1 MNQHKISNNSL
12 IYTITHSLIN
22 IAIPKTYFNFG
33 ILNTSMANLS
43 SSRQKAVLRKYARK
57 LKFLMMVVSI
67 GIIVWTLPKQ
77 AKFRYEIEKGRI
89 WTQKD
94 LISPYNFA
102 ILKTQQELDNDRKV
116 ILSSITP
123 IYQLNTNI
131 ADQQLDAFKSDLEI
145 KWHTAG
151 INDKFK
157 NDYINTGYN
166 LLKHIYDVG
175 ILKTDPKYQQN
186 SQNYTITILD
196 KNVGTDKNTADLFT
210 RDKALDY
217 FNQVLNTRKDIDKSF
232 LLDLVLNRMQ
242 SNLIYDDLLTTRLQ
256 KEALE
261 NLSLTR
267 GMVQKEDILV
277 TTGSVVNDEVYQ
289 KLISYKKAFE
299 DSSRVNGDRRLVMLG
314 QVILVAVAIA
324 LLMVFLYLFRRD
336 IYDDNRLVSLILL
349 VITAML
355 ATLSLAIKLQT
366 PNLYYI
372 PYCIVPIIIR
382 ILFDTRLAL
391 NIHLLVV
398 LIAGFFV
405 PNSFE
410 FAYFEI
416 TAGMV
421 SIYSIKNLIRREQFL
436 ISALIITFSYFMAFI
451 GISFIRE
458 GSFLSINWMDFLPF
472 VVSVLLTLLAY
483 PLIYI
488 FEKIFAITSDITL
501 IELTN
506 TNAPLLRELAFTA
519 PGTFQHSLQV
529 ANLAE
534 NAIYSIGGN
543 ALLVRAGALYHDIGK
558 LENPLFFIENQSS
571 GFNPHD
577 KLPYE
582 ESAQIIIRHVSKG
595 VEMAENANIPEV
607 VIDFIR
613 THHGDTRVDYFYQS
627 YLKNFPEKMIN
638 EKVFRYPGPIPFTKE
653 GGVLMLADSVEAAS
667 RSLKEPDEK
676 SISELVD
683 RIVKYKLDQDQ
694 LKDSDITLKDIETIK
709 TIFKRMLMSIYHVRI
724 NY

>member
-1 MNQHKISNNSL
+1 
-12 IYTITHSLIN
+12 
-22 IAIPKTYFNFG
+22 
-33 ILNTSMANLS
+33 MAKLS
-43 SSRQKAVLRKYARK
+43 SSRQKALFRKYSRNV
-57 LKFLMMVVSI
+57 KFLMMLVSI
-67 GIIVWTLPKQ
+67 CIIVFTLPKQ
-77 AKFRYEIEKGRI
+77 AKFSYDIEKGRI
-89 WTQKD
+89 WNQKD

-102 ILKTQQELDNDRKV
+102 ILKTQQEIENDQKTA
-116 ILSSITP
+116 LASITP
-123 IYQLNTNI
+123 IYQED
-131 ADQQLDAFKSDLEI
+131 AEMPQHQLEGFKNDFEI
-145 KWHTAG
+145 KWHSAG
-151 INDKFK
+151 IPDSKK
-157 NDYINTGYN
+157 QKYESTGYN
-166 LLKHIYDVG
+166 LLKSIYDKGV
-175 ILKTDPKYQQN
+175 LTLNPKYQQN
-186 SQNYTITILD
+186 AENYQVTVLTYNLA
-196 KNVGTDKNTADLFT
+196 TDKNTADVFT
-210 RDKALDY
+210 RQKALSYCDQFLSNRKDLDKA
-217 FNQVLNTRKDIDKSF
+217 F
-232 LLDLVLNRMQ
+232 LLDLISNRLQ
-242 SNLIYDDLLTTRLQ
+242 PNLIYDNKLTSRLE
-256 KEALE
+256 KEVVE
-261 NLSLTR
+261 NLSTTR
-267 GMVQKEDILV
+267 GMVQKNEVIISK
-277 TTGSVVNDEVYQ
+277 GSVVSDEAYQ
-289 KLISYKKAFE
+289 KLQSYKKAFE
-299 DSSRVNGDRRLVMLG
+299 DNARINGDRRLVLIG
-314 QVILVAVAIA
+314 QFLLVGITIT
-324 LLMVFLYLFRRD
+324 LLVVFLFLFRKD
-336 IYDDNRLVSLILL
+336 IYADNRLVSLILL

-355 ATLSLAIKLQT
+355 FTLSIAIKLQL

-436 ISALIITFSYFMAFI
+436 ISALIITFTYFVSFL

-458 GSFLSINWMDFLPF
+458 GSIRSIDWMDFVPF

-506 TNAPLLRELAFTA
+506 TNAPLLREMAFSA

-558 LENPLFFIENQSS
+558 MENPLFFIENQTS

-577 KLPYE
+577 KLPYQ

-595 VEMAENANIPEV
+595 IEMARKANLPEI

-627 YLKNFPEKMIN
+627 FLKNFPEKFIDEN
-638 EKVFRYPGPIPFTKE
+638 TFRYPGPIPFSKE

-667 RSLKEPDEK
+667 RALKEPDEL
-676 SISELVD
+676 SISNLVD
-683 RIVKYKLDQDQ
+683 RIVKYKLDQNQ

-709 TIFKRMLMSIYHVRI
+709 TIFKRMLMSIYHVRMD
-724 NY
+724 Y

>member
-1 MNQHKISNNSL
+1 M
-12 IYTITHSLIN
+12 
-22 IAIPKTYFNFG
+22 
-33 ILNTSMANLS
+33 
-43 SSRQKAVLRKYARK
+43 RKYARN
-57 LKFLMMVVSI
+57 LKFLMMAASI
-67 GIIVWTLPKQ
+67 CLIVWTLPKQ

-102 ILKTQQELDNDRKV
+102 ILKTPQEIDNDHRAA
-116 ILSSITP
+116 LASITP
-123 IYQLNTNI
+123 IYQLNTDI
-131 ADQQLDAFKSDLEI
+131 GQQQLDTFKSSLEV
-145 KWHTAG
+145 KWHSAG
-151 INDKFK
+151 LNDRQK
-157 NDYINTGYN
+157 DAYLTIGTN
-166 LLKHIYDVG
+166 LLKNIYDTG
-175 ILKTDPKYQQN
+175 LLRLNPKYQQ
-186 SQNYTITILD
+186 YAADYPVTILN
-196 KNVGTDKNTADLFT
+196 KNIATDKNTADLFT
-210 RDKALDY
+210 KKKALDY
-217 FNQVLNTRKDIDKSF
+217 CNQVLSKQKDIDKSF
-232 LLDLVLNRMQ
+232 LLDLIISRLQN
-242 SNLIYDDLLTTRLQ
+242 NLVYDDGLTARLE
-256 KEALE
+256 KEAIE
-261 NLSLTR
+261 SLSVTR
-267 GMVQKEDILV
+267 GMVQKDEIIV
-277 TTGSVVNDEVYQ
+277 SKGSVVNDEVYQ
-289 KLISYKKAFE
+289 KLESYKKAFE
-299 DSSRVNGDRRLVMLG
+299 DNARVNGDRRLVVLG
-314 QVILVAVAIA
+314 EVLLVSIAIA
-324 LLMVFLYLFRRD
+324 LLMVFLYLFRKD
-336 IYDDNRLVSLILL
+336 IYHDNRLVSLILL

-355 ATLSLAIKLQT
+355 GTLSLAIKLEM

-421 SIYSIKNLIRREQFL
+421 SIYSMKHLIRREQFL
-436 ISALIITFSYFMAFI
+436 ISALIITFSYFVAFL

-458 GSFLSINWMDFLPF
+458 GSFININWVDFLPF

-483 PLIYI
+483 PLIYL
-488 FEKIFAITSDITL
+488 FEKLFAITSDITL

-595 VEMAENANIPEV
+595 VEMAEKANIPEV

-613 THHGDTRVDYFYQS
+613 THHGNTRVDYFYQS
-627 YLKNFPEKMIN
+627 YLKNFPEKLIN
-638 EKVFRYPGPIPFTKE
+638 ENTFRYPGPIPFSKE

-683 RIVKYKLDQDQ
+683 RIVKYKLNQDQ
-694 LKDSDITLKDIETIK
+694 LKDSDITLKEIETIK
-709 TIFKRMLMSIYHVRI
+709 DIFKRMLMSIYHVRI

>member
-1 MNQHKISNNSL
+1 
-12 IYTITHSLIN
+12 
-22 IAIPKTYFNFG
+22 
-33 ILNTSMANLS
+33 MANLS
-43 SSRQKAVLRKYARK
+43 PSRQKAIMRKYARN
-57 LKFLMMVVSI
+57 LKFLMMALSI
-67 GIIVWTLPKQ
+67 GLIVWTLPKQ

-89 WTQKD
+89 WTQQD
-94 LISPYNFA
+94 LVSPYNFA
-102 ILKTQQELDNDRKV
+102 VLKTQQEIDNDRKT
-116 ILSSITP
+116 ILATITP
-123 IYQLNTNI
+123 IYQLNTDVEN
-131 ADQQLDAFKSDLEI
+131 QQIDNFKSDLEV

-151 INDKFK
+151 MDDRLKAN
-157 NDYINTGYN
+157 YINIGTE
-166 LLKHIYDVG
+166 LLKHIYDIG
-175 ILKTDPKYQQN
+175 MLKPDPKFQQYN
-186 SQNYTITILD
+186 TNYAIMVLD
-196 KNVGTDKNTADLFT
+196 KNVETDKNTADLFT
-210 RDKALDY
+210 KEKALAY
-217 FNQVLNTRKDIDKSF
+217 CNQVLSTRKDIDKSF
-232 LLDLVLNRMQ
+232 LLDLVLNRLQ
-242 SNLIYDDLLTTRLQ
+242 NNLIYDDRLTSRLE

-261 NLSLTR
+261 DLSLTK
-267 GMVQKEDILV
+267 GMVQKNDIIV
-277 TTGSVVNDEVYQ
+277 NKGSVVNDDVYQ

-314 QVILVAVAIA
+314 QFILVTIAIT

-355 ATLSLAIKLQT
+355 GTLSLAIKLQL

-436 ISALIITFSYFMAFI
+436 ISALIITFSYFVSFL

-458 GSFLSINWMDFLPF
+458 GSFVNINWMDFLPF
-472 VVSVLLTLLAY
+472 AVSVLLTLLAY

-488 FEKIFAITSDITL
+488 FEKMFAITSDITL

-506 TNAPLLRELAFTA
+506 TNAPLLREMAFTA

-558 LENPLFFIENQSS
+558 LENPLYFIENQSS

-582 ESAQIIIRHVSKG
+582 ESAQIIIGHVSKG
-595 VEMAENANIPEV
+595 VEMAEKANIPQV

-627 YLKNFPEKMIN
+627 FLKNYPEKLVN
-638 EKVFRYPGPIPFTKE
+638 EKIFRYPGPIPFSKE

-676 SISELVD
+676 SISDLVD
-683 RIVKYKLDQDQ
+683 KIVKYKLDQEQ
-694 LKDSDITLKDIETIK
+694 LKDSAITLKDIETIK
-709 TIFKRMLMSIYHVRI
+709 TIFKKMLMSIYHVRI